1 MMIKNTTSVGGID
14 PATSRQQADPIPLQR
29 QPDSVSTSDAEQ
41 AAALAREVQAT
52 VGMSRS
58 ARLAQVESAIRAGTY
73 HPSASEVAGRLLDAA
88 EVDARLQAL
97 LRG

>member
-14 PATSRQQADPIPLQR
+14 PATNRQQIDPIPLHR
-29 QPDSVSTSDAEQ
+29 QPDSVSTADAEQ
-41 AAALAREVQAT
+41 AAALARTVQSS
-52 VGMSRS
+52 VGLSRS
-58 ARLAQVESAIRAGTY
+58 ARLAQVESAIRTGNY

>member
-1 MMIKNTTSVGGID
+1 
-14 PATSRQQADPIPLQR
+14 
-29 QPDSVSTSDAEQ
+29 
-41 AAALAREVQAT
+41 
-52 VGMSRS
+52 MSRS
-58 ARLAQVESAIRAGTY
+58 ARLAHVEGAIRAGTY

>member
-14 PATSRQQADPIPLQR
+14 PATNRQQTDPIPLQR
-29 QPDSVSTSDAEQ
+29 QPDSVSTADAEQ
-41 AAALAREVQAT
+41 AAALARAVQAS

-58 ARLAQVESAIRAGTY
+58 ARLAHVEGAIRAGTY
-73 HPSASEVAGRLLDAA
+73 HPSASEVVGRLLDAA